1 MNARKSGSVRTLG
14 SDLEKVDAHELKAS
28 EYEELPELTDE
39 MLARATM
46 NRGGRPRSASS
57 KVLLSV
63 RYSPEVVAYFR
74 ATGEGWQARMDGV
87 LKDYVA
93 QHSRR

>member
-1 MNARKSGSVRTLG
+1 MNANKRGSARSLG
-14 SDLEKVDAHELKAS
+14 SDLAKVDAHQVQAS
-28 EYEELPELTDE
+28 EYEDLPELTDD
-39 MLARATM
+39 MLARATV

-63 RYSPEVVAYFR
+63 RYSREVVDFFR
-74 ATGEGWQARMDGV
+74 ATGEGWQARMDGA
-87 LKDYVA
+87 LKEYVA

>member
-1 MNARKSGSVRTLG
+1 MNARKSGSARSLG
-14 SDLEKVDAHELKAS
+14 SDLAKVDAHKLQAS
-28 EYEELPELTDE
+28 EYEDLPVLTDD
-39 MLARATM
+39 MLTRATV

-63 RYSPEVVAYFR
+63 RYSREVVDFFR
-74 ATGEGWQARMDGV
+74 ATGEGWQSRMDGA
-87 LKDYVA
+87 LKEYVA